1 MTTKKPITKSIN
13 TEKTDESM
21 TKIEQIADEIAKLV
35 YPPQEG
41 EDLGSI
47 PRQAVAGMIMEL
59 ALEIKRAAIEGE
71 W

>member
-1 MTTKKPITKSIN
+1 
-13 TEKTDESM
+13 M